1 VAETTT
7 CLQRLTRSN
16 YWMKAVKD
24 AAVKL
29 LRLVLMSYFH
39 LQFMRRSRS

>member
-7 CLQRLTRSN
+7 CLLRPTRRN

-24 AAVKL
+24 VAVKL
-29 LRLVLMSYFH
+29 LRLVLMSYFPFAVH
-39 LQFMRRSRS
+39 MPFA